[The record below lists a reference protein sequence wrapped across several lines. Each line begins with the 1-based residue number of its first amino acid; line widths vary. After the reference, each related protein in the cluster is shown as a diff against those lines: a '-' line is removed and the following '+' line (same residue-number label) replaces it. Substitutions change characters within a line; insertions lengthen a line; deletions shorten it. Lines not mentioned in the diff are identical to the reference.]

1 MKLNYKAIR
10 KTGGIVRGVIEA
22 KDIMDAARYL
32 RNRNFLPITVAPV
45 NETLLNLPFLYKT
58 KGSDVIFFTR
68 QLSSMLASGL
78 TIMQALSILKDQIQN
93 QAMSDIVREIIV
105 DIEEGGSLSAS
116 ISRYP
121 KTFSGVYVSIIKAS
135 ETAGL
140 LDKALERLAENLEK
154 QQRLKN
160 TIKSA
165 LLYPIVVVIGMIIV
179 VFIMMVFVIPQLNN
193 LYKGL
198 NVELPL
204 PTKIIIALSSF
215 FVTFWPFIFGFAAL
229 LLFMYLRWRRTENGR
244 LIIDNLILKI
254 PIFGKIIKDTII
266 SEFSRT
272 LGLLIGAGT
281 LVVES
286 LNQSSDT
293 TGNIH
298 YKNAILGVSKRVER
312 GITMGDAMGI
322 YTLFPSMLVEM
333 VRIGEKTGK
342 VDESLLRVSEYYERE
357 VDYRVKNLTSLLE
370 PIIIVALG
378 IGVAFLIISII
389 TPIYKLTSAL

>member
-1 MKLNYKAIR
+1 MKLNYKAVT

-22 KDIMDAARYL
+22 KDIKEAARYL
-32 RNRNFLPITVAPV
+32 RSRNFLPISISPIS
-45 NETLLNLPFLYKT
+45 ETLLSLPFFYKT
-58 KGSDVIFFTR
+58 KTGDLIFFTR
-68 QLSSMLASGL
+68 QLSSMLISGL
-78 TIMQALSILKDQIQN
+78 TLMQALNVLKDQIPN
-93 QAMSDIVREIIV
+93 QAMSDIVREVIV
-105 DIEEGGSLSAS
+105 DVEEGRSLSMA
-116 ISRYP
+116 ISKYP
-121 KTFSGVYVSIIKAS
+121 KTFSGIYVSIIKAS
-135 ETAGL
+135 ESAGL
-140 LDKALERLAENLEK
+140 LDKALSRLADNLEK
-154 QQRLKN
+154 QQRLKS

-165 LLYPIVVVIGMIIV
+165 LMYPIIIVIGMAVV

-204 PTKIIIALSSF
+204 PTKIIIGISSF
-215 FVTFWPFIFGFAAL
+215 FVTFWPFIFGFIIL
-229 LLFMYLRWRRTENGR
+229 LIFLYLRWHRTENGK
-244 LIIDNLILKI
+244 LVLDNLILKV

-266 SEFSRT
+266 TEFSRT

-286 LNQSSDT
+286 LNQTSNT

-298 YKNAILGVSKRVER
+298 YKNAIVGVSKRVER
-312 GITMGDAMGI
+312 GISVGDAMSV
-322 YTLFPSMLVEM
+322 YTLFPPMLVEM

-357 VDYRVKNLTSLLE
+357 VDYRVKNLTTLLE
-370 PIIIVALG
+370 PVIIVALG